1 MTGMSNRLHSLK
13 PTSRRP
19 LHGLMVLLVEDSLT
33 AGEAVRLM
41 CITSGARLR
50 RADCMTSA
58 RRHLRIYR
66 PDVAIVDMGLPDG
79 DGAELIAELA
89 KANPRTQTII
99 GLSADPSRAT
109 AAMEAGADSFI
120 EKPLNSVA
128 GFQSAI
134 LMNLPHHRRPMDI
147 RLLPDLAFEA
157 DQRALQEDLIHA
169 LELLNNTKDGA
180 NPGYLAAFVTG
191 VARTAS
197 DPTLEQAAEQ
207 YSTTQNPSDLRA
219 ALTDFLADK
228 IAV

>member
-89 KANPRTQTII
+89 QANPRTQTII
-99 GLSADPSRAT
+99 GLSADPSRAS

-180 NPGYLAAFVTG
+180 NSGYLAAFVTG

>member
-1 MTGMSNRLHSLK
+1 MTGMSNTLHSLK

-79 DGAELIAELA
+79 DGAELISELA
-89 KANPRTQTII
+89 QASPRTQTII

-109 AAMEAGADSFI
+109 AAMKAGADSFI

-134 LMNLPHHRRPMDI
+134 LMHLPNHRRPMDI
-147 RLLPDLAFEA
+147 RLLPDLAFQA
-157 DQRALQEDLIHA
+157 DQRALQEDLVHA
-169 LELLNNTKDGA
+169 LDLLNNKEGA
-180 NPGYLAAFVTG
+180 QPSYLAAFIAG

-197 DPTLEQAAEQ
+197 DPTLEQAAER
-207 YSTTQNPSDLRA
+207 YLTTENRSDLRT
-219 ALTDFLADK
+219 ALTEFLAEK

>member
-1 MTGMSNRLHSLK
+1 
-13 PTSRRP
+13 
-19 LHGLMVLLVEDSLT
+19 MVLLVEDILT

-50 RADCMTSA
+50 RADCITSA

-89 KANPRTQTII
+89 QASPRTQTII
-99 GLSADPSRAT
+99 GLSADLSRAT

-134 LMNLPHHRRPMDI
+134 LMNLPNHRRPMDI

-157 DQRALQEDLIHA
+157 DQRALQEDLVHA
-169 LELLNNTKDGA
+169 LDLLNNKERVQ
-180 NPGYLAAFVTG
+180 PGYLAAFIAG

-197 DPTLEQAAEQ
+197 DPTLEQAAER
-207 YSTTQNPSDLRA
+207 YLTTENRSDLRT
-219 ALTDFLADK
+219 ALTEFFAEK

>member
-1 MTGMSNRLHSLK
+1 MTGMSNTLHSLK

-19 LHGLMVLLVEDSLT
+19 LHGLMVLLVEHSLT
-33 AGEAVRLM
+33 AGEAVSLM
-41 CITSGARLR
+41 CITSGARLK

-79 DGAELIAELA
+79 DGAELISEPAQA
-89 KANPRTQTII
+89 SPRTQTII

-109 AAMEAGADSFI
+109 AAMKAGADSFI

-134 LMNLPHHRRPMDI
+134 LMNLPNHRRPMDI
-147 RLLPDLAFEA
+147 RLLPDLAFQA
-157 DQRALQEDLIHA
+157 DQRALQEDLVHA
-169 LELLNNTKDGA
+169 LDLLNNKEGA
-180 NPGYLAAFVTG
+180 QPSYLAAFIAG

-197 DPTLEQAAEQ
+197 DPTLEQAAER
-207 YSTTQNPSDLRA
+207 YLTTQNRSDLRT
-219 ALTDFLADK
+219 ALTEFLAEK

>member
-1 MTGMSNRLHSLK
+1 
-13 PTSRRP
+13 
-19 LHGLMVLLVEDSLT
+19 MVLLVEDSLT

-89 KANPRTQTII
+89 QANPRTQTII
-99 GLSADPSRAT
+99 GLSADPSRAS

-180 NPGYLAAFVTG
+180 NSGYLAAFVTG

>member
-1 MTGMSNRLHSLK
+1 MTGMSNTLHSLK

-19 LHGLMVLLVEDSLT
+19 LHGLMVLLVEHSLT

-41 CITSGARLR
+41 CITSGARLK

-79 DGAELIAELA
+79 DGAELISELA
-89 KANPRTQTII
+89 QASPRTQTII

-109 AAMEAGADSFI
+109 AAMKAGADSFI

-134 LMNLPHHRRPMDI
+134 LMNLPNHRRPMDI
-147 RLLPDLAFEA
+147 RLLPDLAFQA
-157 DQRALQEDLIHA
+157 DQRALQEDLVHA
-169 LELLNNTKDGA
+169 LDLLNNKEGA
-180 NPGYLAAFVTG
+180 QPSYLAAFIAG

-197 DPTLEQAAEQ
+197 DPTLEQAAER
-207 YSTTQNPSDLRA
+207 YLTTQNRSDLRT
-219 ALTDFLADK
+219 ALTEFLAEK

>member
-1 MTGMSNRLHSLK
+1 MTGMSNTLHSLK

-19 LHGLMVLLVEDSLT
+19 LQGLMVLLVEDSLT

-79 DGAELIAELA
+79 DGAELISELA
-89 KANPRTQTII
+89 QASPRTQTII
-99 GLSADPSRAT
+99 GLSADPSRTT
-109 AAMEAGADSFI
+109 AAIKAGADSFI

-128 GFQSAI
+128 VFQSAI
-134 LMNLPHHRRPMDI
+134 LMNLPNHRRPMDI

-157 DQRALQEDLIHA
+157 DQRALQEDLVHA
-169 LELLNNTKDGA
+169 LDLLNNKEGA
-180 NPGYLAAFVTG
+180 QPSYLAAFIAG

-197 DPTLEQAAEQ
+197 DPTLEQAAER
-207 YSTTQNPSDLRA
+207 YLTTQNRSDLRT
-219 ALTDFLADK
+219 ALTEFLAEK

>member
-41 CITSGARLR
+41 CVSSGARLR

-89 KANPRTQTII
+89 QANPRTQTII

-169 LELLNNTKDGA
+169 LDLLNNTKDGA
-180 NPGYLAAFVTG
+180 NSGYLAAFVTG

>member
-1 MTGMSNRLHSLK
+1 
-13 PTSRRP
+13 
-19 LHGLMVLLVEDSLT
+19 MVLLVEDILT

-50 RADCMTSA
+50 RADCITSA

-89 KANPRTQTII
+89 QASPRTQTII
-99 GLSADPSRAT
+99 GLSADLSRAT

-134 LMNLPHHRRPMDI
+134 LMNLPNHRRPMDI

-157 DQRALQEDLIHA
+157 DQRALQEDLVHA
-169 LELLNNTKDGA
+169 LDLLNNKERVQ
-180 NPGYLAAFVTG
+180 PGYLAAFIAG

-197 DPTLEQAAEQ
+197 DPTLEQAAER
-207 YSTTQNPSDLRA
+207 YLTTENRSDLRT
-219 ALTDFLADK
+219 ALTEFLAEK